1 PNSCAV
7 PAATCSW
14 AFITSESGNVCDTIT
29 LIFFWSTANTLSWTW
44 YLLSQ
49 HLEVEGW
56 LHEELDRVLDSRL
69 PAVADLK
76 SLSYTESAI
85 AEALRLYPLQWMMTR
100 RVLNDYQVGNYV
112 APTGSLVVVSPYVMH
127 RDARYFGEPRRFQP
141 QRWTAEFK
149 AQLPK
154 YAYFPFGGGPR
165 GCIGEGFAW
174 MELVLVVATLAQ
186 QWKLRLRPGH
196 HVVPQP

>member
-149 AQLPK
+149 AQLPSMPTFHSEV
-154 YAYFPFGGGPR
+154 ARAGGLAKASPGWNWSLSSLLSHNSGNS
-165 GCIGEGFAW
+165 GCGMVI
-174 MELVLVVATLAQ
+174 V
-186 QWKLRLRPGH
+186 
-196 HVVPQP
+196 